1 MKSVSSDQLDGKWE
15 RYDTNGNPI
24 TTVIGAYALS
34 NLANRAKKQ
43 KKESGTGEGS
53 SPDKVAIDKSKRHR
67 LTFGDEVSNDKS
79 QLTEIHYIESYKK
92 YNQEFYIEN

>member
-34 NLANRAKKQ
+34 NLANRAKK
-43 KKESGTGEGS
+43 
-53 SPDKVAIDKSKRHR
+53 
-67 LTFGDEVSNDKS
+67 
-79 QLTEIHYIESYKK
+79 
-92 YNQEFYIEN
+92 